1 MAAKKTD
8 LTLKMAFLGE
18 NLLVKGLK
26 GHRQLWDRADLD
38 TSFLTLKKVHFN
50 LKSKKLVECI

>member
-1 MAAKKTD
+1 
-8 LTLKMAFLGE
+8 MAFLGE

-26 GHRQLWDRADLD
+26 GYSELWERADLD

-50 LKSKKLVECI
+50 LKSKKLVEYI